1 MLRMFNRFILVI
13 LLVFFVVSCGNNSKV
28 VKNNNTSSVK
38 LGGVFHKI
46 KEGESLWGISKAYNV
61 SLEDII
67 EINDLNPNSILYP
80 NDEIFI
86 PNAKNV
92 ITKSIVSKEPI
103 NMEKSNKLKYR
114 KAKYKNKQKSSNKN
128 LSLNKKYLNT
138 MPWPVDGLVITE
150 FSKNGRFKSDG
161 MDIAA
166 PLNTNVIA
174 IMGGTVIYS
183 GNQPGY
189 GNIVIIK
196 HLDKIISIYAHN
208 SQNLVKKGQKVK
220 KGQEIAKV
228 GNSGNAQRYQL
239 HFELRKGVKAINPN
253 PYLKK
258 D

>member
-1 MLRMFNRFILVI
+1 MLRMFNKFILVI
-13 LLVFFVVSCGNNSKV
+13 SLMFFVLSCGNNSKV
-28 VKNNNTSSVK
+28 VKNNTSSSVE

-46 KEGESLWGISKAYNV
+46 KEGESLWAISRAYNV

-86 PNAKNV
+86 PNVKNV

-103 NMEKSNKLKYR
+103 NMENNNQLKYR
-114 KAKYKNKQKSSNKN
+114 KAKSKNKQKTNKN
-128 LSLNKKYLNT
+128 FSLNKKYLNS
-138 MPWPVDGLVITE
+138 MPWPVNGLVITE
-150 FSKNGRFKSDG
+150 FSKNGKFKSDG

-166 PLNTNVIA
+166 PLNTDIIS
-174 IMGGTVIYS
+174 IMDGTVIYS

-196 HLDKIISIYAHN
+196 HFDKIISIYAHN

-220 KGQEIAKV
+220 KGQEIAKI

-239 HFELRKGVKAINPN
+239 HFELRKGIKAINPN